1 MVPTAPSPPRF
12 GSAEHEWLA
21 LWEGAATRRAVDRD
35 EALLSFGE
43 SAPPRALGGRNAAL
57 LRLRARLFGP
67 VLALRCT
74 CPRCT
79 ATAEFTIDC
88 AGLAQVLQPDA
99 DAGSVHA
106 LEHDGWRLRFRLP
119 DADDLRAAATAA
131 DDEAFALGLLHR
143 CLLHREAPPGADPD
157 AVPEAVAE
165 ALSQRMEALDP
176 GANVDFELRCPDCA
190 AGWAAAMDV
199 GQVLWTELQSRA
211 ERVLLEVDAL
221 ARAYGWNESE
231 VLALS
236 PARRA
241 AYLQLVAPSS

>member
-1 MVPTAPSPPRF
+1 MAPVAPSPQRF

-21 LWEGAATRRAVDRD
+21 LWERAATRRAVDRD

-43 SAPPRALGGRNAAL
+43 TAPPRALSGRNVAL

-67 VLALRCT
+67 ALALRCT

-88 AGLAQVLQPDA
+88 AGLAQVLQSDA
-99 DAGSVHA
+99 DADSVHA

-119 DADDLRAAATAA
+119 DADDLRAAAVAA
-131 DDEAFALGLLHR
+131 DDAGFALGLLRR
-143 CLLHREAPPGADPD
+143 CLLHSDAPPGVDTD
-157 AVPEAVAE
+157 ALPEAVAE
-165 ALSQRMEALDP
+165 ALSQRMEVLDP
-176 GANVDFELRCPDCA
+176 GANVGFELLCPDCA
-190 AGWAAAMDV
+190 TAWAAAMDV
-199 GQVLWTELQSRA
+199 GQVLWSELQSRA

-241 AYLQLVAPSS
+241 AYLQLIVPSS